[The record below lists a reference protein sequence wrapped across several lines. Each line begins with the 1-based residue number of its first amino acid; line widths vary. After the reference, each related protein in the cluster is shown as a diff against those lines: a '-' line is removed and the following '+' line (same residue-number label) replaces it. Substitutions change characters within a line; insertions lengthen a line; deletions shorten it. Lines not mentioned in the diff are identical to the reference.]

1 MLNWLRET
9 DPTRLDT
16 LWRRADGA
24 RREQVGDAVYL
35 RALVEISNY
44 CRRSCHYCG
53 LRAPNATVGRYRM
66 SFGEIMQS
74 VRQAAALGLGT
85 VVLQSGE
92 DPGLTV
98 SLIADLV
105 RVIRR
110 ETRMAV
116 TLSLGERDETELA
129 AWRAAGAD
137 RYLLRF
143 ETSNEVLYNRIH
155 PAHAAVRVGRMAL
168 LRRLRGLGYEV
179 GSGVMVGIPGQTF
192 EDLADDIELF
202 RTLDLD
208 MIGVGPFIPHP
219 DTPLADAPDAAGP
232 EQVPATPDMTYKV
245 VAITRLVCP
254 LVNIPSTTALA
265 SLDPL
270 RGREAALMRG
280 ANIVMPNFTPPK
292 YRQSYEIYPGKA
304 CVHEEAETCLRCI
317 EGRIQSVGRTIGA
330 GRGDSPHRLRRRTN
344 PPTLEG
350 VCHG

>member
-1 MLNWLRET
+1 MLNWLRES
-9 DPTRLDT
+9 DATRLDA
-16 LWRRADGA
+16 LWRRADRA

-35 RALVEISNY
+35 RALIEISNY

-53 LRAPNATVGRYRM
+53 LRAPSATVCRYRM
-66 SFGEIMQS
+66 AFEEIMQC

-85 VVLQSGE
+85 VVLQAGE
-92 DPGLTV
+92 DPGLT
-98 SLIADLV
+98 SDFIADLV
-105 RVIRR
+105 RAIRR
-110 ETRMAV
+110 ETDLAV
-116 TLSLGERDETELA
+116 TLSLGERDEAELA

-143 ETSNEVLYNRIH
+143 ETSNATLYNGIH
-155 PAHAAVRVGRMAL
+155 PPHPAVRVDRMEL
-168 LRRLRGLGYEV
+168 LRRLRNLGYEV
-179 GSGVMVGIPGQTF
+179 GSGVMVGIPGQRF
-192 EDLADDIELF
+192 EDLANDIDLF

-219 DTPLADAPDAAGP
+219 DTPLAETLGAG
-232 EQVPATPDMTYKV
+232 EADQVPATPVMTYKV
-245 VAITRLVCP
+245 VALTRLVCP
-254 LVNIPSTTALA
+254 QVNIPSTTALA
-265 SLDPL
+265 SLDPIQ
-270 RGREAALMRG
+270 GRELALQRG

-317 EGRIQSVGRTIGA
+317 ERRIQSVGRTIGV
-330 GRGDSPHRLRRRTN
+330 GRGDSPHRLRRLSN